1 MTEVTYQA
9 SKQHV
14 GFPSGSVVKNL
25 PANAGD
31 TGDMTLG
38 SGRSPG
44 GRNGSPLQY
53 SFQKNPTD
61 RGAWQ
66 AMVHGVTK
74 NLTLIAYGEQ
84 YGIHDLQRRKFSFR
98 IRGQAWPLKALVWQ
112 KFYYSEKGQKKILT
126 DIRRGQTVPPSLV
139 LARELYTF
147 QLVITVNQKTVKV
160 LPDPLPECT
169 F

>member
-9 SKQHV
+9 SKQHM

-31 TGDMTLG
+31 TGDLILG

-44 GRNGSPLQY
+44 GGNGSQLQY
-53 SFQKNPTD
+53 SCQKNPTD
-61 RGAWQ
+61 RAAWQ
-66 AMVHGVTK
+66 ATVHGVTK

-98 IRGQAWPLKALVWQ
+98 IRGQAGPLRALVWQ
-112 KFYYSEKGQKKILT
+112 KFYYSEKGQIKLLI
-126 DIRRGQTVPPSLV
+126 
-139 LARELYTF
+139 
-147 QLVITVNQKTVKV
+147 
-160 LPDPLPECT
+160 
-169 F
+169 